1 MKTPVDSHGSKKT
14 KKIKK
19 PQYVPLQKPI
29 RVFAQSN
36 FQQKSVSSLLKSKL
50 RAGQQKPSKPHSSRQ
65 HPHAASKTIT
75 AAENNFIF

>member
-1 MKTPVDSHGSKKT
+1 MKTPVTPTGQKKQ
-14 KKIKK
+14 KIKK
-19 PQYVPLQKPI
+19 TIKI
-29 RVFAQSN
+29 KSQST

-65 HPHAASKTIT
+65 HPYAASKTIT